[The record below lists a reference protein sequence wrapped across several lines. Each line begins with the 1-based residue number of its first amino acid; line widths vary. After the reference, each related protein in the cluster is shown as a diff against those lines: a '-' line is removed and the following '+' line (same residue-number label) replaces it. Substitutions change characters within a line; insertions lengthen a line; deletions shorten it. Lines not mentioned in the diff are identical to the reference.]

1 MLELEILYQIFELCI
16 VPLLAVLTGY
26 LVQWI
31 RAKTAEATEK
41 NQKDVFDKYIA
52 MLGETIAKCVSATN
66 QTYVDALKKAGSF
79 DAEAQKHAFDM
90 TLTAV
95 MSVLGKDAIEYLTA
109 IYGDLTGYLTTLIEA
124 EVKSQKTGV

>member
-1 MLELEILYQIFELCI
+1 MGLEMLFQIFELCI
-16 VPLLAVLTGY
+16 IPLLAVLTGY

-31 RAKTAEATEK
+31 KAKTAEATEK
-41 NQKDVFDKYIA
+41 NQKDVFDKYIT

-79 DAEAQKHAFDM
+79 DAEAQKHAFEM
-90 TLTAV
+90 TLNAV
-95 MSVLGKDAIEYLTA
+95 MNVLGKDAIEYLTA

-124 EVKSQKTGV
+124 EVKAQKE

>member
-1 MLELEILYQIFELCI
+1 MGLEMLFQIFELCI

-31 RAKTAEATEK
+31 KAKTVEATEK

-52 MLGETIAKCVSATN
+52 MLGETITKCVSATN
-66 QTYVDALKKAGSF
+66 QTYVDALKQAGSF

-95 MSVLGKDAIEYLTA
+95 MSVLGKDAIEYLTV

-124 EVKSQKTGV
+124 EVKAQKE

>member
-1 MLELEILYQIFELCI
+1 MTLELLFQIFELCI

-31 RAKTAEATEK
+31 RVKTAEATEK
-41 NQKDVFDKYIA
+41 NQKDVFDKYIT
-52 MLGETIAKCVSATN
+52 MLGETITKCVSATN

-79 DAEAQKHAFDM
+79 DVEAQKHALDM

-124 EVKSQKTGV
+124 EVKAQKE

>member
-1 MLELEILYQIFELCI
+1 MELELLFQIFELCI
-16 VPLLAVLTGY
+16 IPLLAVLTGY

-31 RAKTAEATEK
+31 KAKTAEATEK
-41 NQKDVFDKYIA
+41 NQKDVFDKYIT

-66 QTYVDALKKAGSF
+66 QTYVDTLKKADLF
-79 DAEAQKHAFDM
+79 DAEAQKHALDM

-95 MSVLGKDAIEYLTA
+95 MSVLGNDAIEYLTA

-124 EVKSQKTGV
+124 EVKAQKE

>member
-1 MLELEILYQIFELCI
+1 MELELLFQIFELCI
-16 VPLLAVLTGY
+16 IPLLAVLTGY

-31 RAKTAEATEK
+31 KAKTAEATEK
-41 NQKDVFDKYIA
+41 NQKDVFDKYIT
-52 MLGETIAKCVSATN
+52 MLGETISKCVSATN

-124 EVKSQKTGV
+124 EVKAQKE

>member
-1 MLELEILYQIFELCI
+1 MGLEMLFQIFELCI
-16 VPLLAVLTGY
+16 IPLLAVLTGY

-31 RAKTAEATEK
+31 KAKTAEATEK
-41 NQKDVFDKYIA
+41 NQKDVFDKYIT

-124 EVKSQKTGV
+124 EVKAQKE

>member
-1 MLELEILYQIFELCI
+1 MGLEMLFQIFELCI
-16 VPLLAVLTGY
+16 VPLLAVLTAY

-41 NQKDVFDKYIA
+41 NQKDVFDKYIT

>member
-1 MLELEILYQIFELCI
+1 MGLEMLFQIFELCI
-16 VPLLAVLTGY
+16 IPLLAVLTGY

-31 RAKTAEATEK
+31 KAKTAEATEK
-41 NQKDVFDKYIA
+41 NQKDVFDKYIT

-79 DAEAQKHAFDM
+79 DAEAQKHAFEM
-90 TLTAV
+90 TLNAV
-95 MSVLGKDAIEYLTA
+95 MNVLGKDAIGYLTA

-124 EVKSQKTGV
+124 EVKAQKE

>member
-1 MLELEILYQIFELCI
+1 MGLEMLFQIFELCI
-16 VPLLAVLTGY
+16 IPLLAVLTGY

-31 RAKTAEATEK
+31 KAKTAEATEK
-41 NQKDVFDKYIA
+41 NQKDVFDKYIT

-79 DAEAQKHAFDM
+79 DAEAQKHAFNM

>member
-1 MLELEILYQIFELCI
+1 MGLEMLFQIFELCI
-16 VPLLAVLTGY
+16 IPLLAVLTGY

-31 RAKTAEATEK
+31 KAKTAEATEK
-41 NQKDVFDKYIA
+41 NQKDVFDKYIT

-79 DAEAQKHAFDM
+79 DAEAQKHAFEM
-90 TLTAV
+90 TLNAV
-95 MSVLGKDAIEYLTA
+95 MNVLGKDAIEYLTA

>member
-79 DAEAQKHAFDM
+79 DAEAQKHAFEM
-90 TLTAV
+90 TLNAV
-95 MSVLGKDAIEYLTA
+95 MNVLGKDAIEYLTA
-109 IYGDLTGYLTTLIEA
+109 IYGDLTSYLTTLIEA
-124 EVKSQKTGV
+124 EVKAQKE

>member
-1 MLELEILYQIFELCI
+1 MGLEMLFQIFELCI

-31 RAKTAEATEK
+31 KAKTAEATEK
-41 NQKDVFDKYIA
+41 NQKDVFDKYIT

-109 IYGDLTGYLTTLIEA
+109 IYGDLTSYLTTLIEA
-124 EVKSQKTGV
+124 EVKAQKE

>member
-1 MLELEILYQIFELCI
+1 MGLEMLFQIFELCI
-16 VPLLAVLTGY
+16 IPLLAVLTGY

-31 RAKTAEATEK
+31 KAKTAEATEK
-41 NQKDVFDKYIA
+41 NQKDVFDKYIT

-90 TLTAV
+90 TLNAV
-95 MSVLGKDAIEYLTA
+95 MNVLGKDAIEYLTA

-124 EVKSQKTGV
+124 EVKAQKE

>member
-1 MLELEILYQIFELCI
+1 MELELLFQIFELCI

-31 RAKTAEATEK
+31 KAKTAEATEK
-41 NQKDVFDKYIA
+41 NQKDVFDKYIT

-66 QTYVDALKKAGSF
+66 HTYVDALKKAGSF

-109 IYGDLTGYLTTLIEA
+109 IYGDLTSYLTTLIEA

>member
-1 MLELEILYQIFELCI
+1 MELELLFQIFELCI

-31 RAKTAEATEK
+31 KAKTAEATEK
-41 NQKDVFDKYIA
+41 NQQDIFDKYIT

-79 DAEAQKHAFDM
+79 DAEAQKHAFEM
-90 TLTAV
+90 TLNAV
-95 MSVLGKDAIEYLTA
+95 MNVLGKDAIEYLTA
-109 IYGDLTGYLTTLIEA
+109 IYGDLTSYLTTLIEA
-124 EVKSQKTGV
+124 EVKAQKE

>member
-1 MLELEILYQIFELCI
+1 MGLEMLFQIFELCI
-16 VPLLAVLTGY
+16 IPLLAVLTGY

-31 RAKTAEATEK
+31 KAKTAEAIEK
-41 NQKDVFDKYIA
+41 NQKDVFDKYIT

-124 EVKSQKTGV
+124 EVKAQKE

>member
-1 MLELEILYQIFELCI
+1 MELELLFQIFELCI

-31 RAKTAEATEK
+31 KAKTAEVTEK
-41 NQKDVFDKYIA
+41 NQKDVFDKYIT

-79 DAEAQKHAFDM
+79 NAEAQKHAFEM
-90 TLTAV
+90 TLNAV
-95 MSVLGKDAIEYLTA
+95 MNVLGKDAIEYLTA
-109 IYGDLTGYLTTLIEA
+109 IYGDLTEYLTTLIEA
-124 EVKSQKTGV
+124 EVKAQKE

>member
-1 MLELEILYQIFELCI
+1 MTLELLFQIFELCI
-16 VPLLAVLTGY
+16 IPLLGVLTGY

-41 NQKDVFDKYIA
+41 NQKDVFDKYIT
-52 MLGETIAKCVSATN
+52 MLGETVAKCVSATN

-79 DAEAQKHAFDM
+79 DAEAQKHAFEM
-90 TLTAV
+90 TLNAV
-95 MSVLGKDAIEYLTA
+95 MNVLGKDAIEYLTA

-124 EVKSQKTGV
+124 EVKAQKE

>member
-1 MLELEILYQIFELCI
+1 MELELLFQIFELCI

-31 RAKTAEATEK
+31 KVKTAEATEK
-41 NQKDVFDKYIA
+41 NQKDALDKYIT

-95 MSVLGKDAIEYLTA
+95 VSVLGKDAIEYLTA
-109 IYGDLTGYLTTLIEA
+109 IYGDLTSYLTTLIEA

>member
-1 MLELEILYQIFELCI
+1 MELELLFQIFELCI

-41 NQKDVFDKYIA
+41 NQKDVFDKYIT

-79 DAEAQKHAFDM
+79 DAEAQKHAFEM
-90 TLTAV
+90 TLNAV
-95 MSVLGKDAIEYLTA
+95 MNVLGKDAIEYLTA

-124 EVKSQKTGV
+124 EVKAQKE

>member
-1 MLELEILYQIFELCI
+1 MGLEMLFQIFELCI
-16 VPLLAVLTGY
+16 IPLLAVLTGY

-31 RAKTAEATEK
+31 KAKTAEATEK
-41 NQKDVFDKYIA
+41 NQKDVFDKYIT

>member
-1 MLELEILYQIFELCI
+1 MVLEIMFQIFELCI

-31 RAKTAEATEK
+31 KAKTVEVTEK
-41 NQKDVFDKYIA
+41 NQKDVFDKYIT

-66 QTYVDALKKAGSF
+66 PTYVDALNKAGSF
-79 DAEAQKHAFDM
+79 DAKAQKHAFEM
-90 TLTAV
+90 TFNAI
-95 MSVLGKDAIEYLTA
+95 MNVLGKDAIEYLTA

-124 EVKSQKTGV
+124 EVKAQKE

>member
-1 MLELEILYQIFELCI
+1 MELELLFQIFELCI

-31 RAKTAEATEK
+31 KAKTAEATEK

-79 DAEAQKHAFDM
+79 DAEAQKHAFEM
-90 TLTAV
+90 TLNAV
-95 MSVLGKDAIEYLTA
+95 MNVLGKDAIEYLTA

-124 EVKSQKTGV
+124 EVKAQKE

>member
-1 MLELEILYQIFELCI
+1 MGLEMLFQIFELCI

-26 LVQWI
+26 LIQWI

-41 NQKDVFDKYIA
+41 NKKDVFDKYIT

>member
-1 MLELEILYQIFELCI
+1 MELELLFQIFELCI

-31 RAKTAEATEK
+31 KAKTAEATEK
-41 NQKDVFDKYIA
+41 NQQDVFDKYIT

-79 DAEAQKHAFDM
+79 DAEAQKHAFEM
-90 TLTAV
+90 TLNAV
-95 MSVLGKDAIEYLTA
+95 MNVLGKDAIEYLTA
-109 IYGDLTGYLTTLIEA
+109 IYGDLTSYLTTLIEA
-124 EVKSQKTGV
+124 EVKAQKE

>member
-41 NQKDVFDKYIA
+41 NQQDVFDKYIT

-79 DAEAQKHAFDM
+79 DAEAQKTAFDM
-90 TLTAV
+90 TLKAV
-95 MSVLGKDAIEYLTA
+95 MTVLGQDAIDYLSA
-109 IYGDLTGYLTTLIEA
+109 IYGDLNEYLTTLIEA
-124 EVKSQKTGV
+124 EVKAQKE